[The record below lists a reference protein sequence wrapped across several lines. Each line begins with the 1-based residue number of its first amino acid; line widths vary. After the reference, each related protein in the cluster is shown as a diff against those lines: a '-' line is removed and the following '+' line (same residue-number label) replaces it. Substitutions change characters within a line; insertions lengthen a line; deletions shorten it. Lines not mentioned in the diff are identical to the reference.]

1 MKFRSI
7 KHFIWSFKN
16 RKSLKNWRARNFS
29 PPSPDVIKHQILM
42 NNNLKDSLWIETGTY
57 YGETTKLLSKI
68 SKKTISI
75 EADKNLFE
83 TSNKIL
89 KNFKNVEILN
99 GKSEDLL
106 DKVISKNLNFQNVCI
121 YLDAHLC
128 QDHLKN
134 TKTFGNK
141 NTATPILNELKV
153 VSKYVSSF
161 EKIVVLIDDI
171 RLFKGKFQN
180 YPDKNTLVNW
190 CKENNFLW
198 EIEQDIF
205 ICKRIK

>member
-106 DKVISKNLNFQNVCI
+106 DKVISKNLNFKNVCI

-134 TKTFGNK
+134 TKTFGNE
-141 NTATPILNELKV
+141 NTATPILNELEI
-153 VSKYVSSF
+153 VSKYVASF

-180 YPDKNTLVNW
+180 YPDKNTVVNW

-205 ICKRIK
+205 ICKKI

>member
-7 KHFIWSFKN
+7 KHFIWSFNN
-16 RKSLKNWRARNFS
+16 RKSIKNWRSRNFS
-29 PPSPDVIKHQILM
+29 PPSPDVIKHQVLVS
-42 NNNLKDSLWIETGTY
+42 NNLNESLWIETGTY

-75 EADKNLFE
+75 EADKNLYE
-83 TSNKIL
+83 TSKKKL
-89 KNFKNVEILN
+89 KDLKNVEILH

-106 DKVISKNLNFQNVCI
+106 NKVISENLDFKNICI

-128 QDHLKN
+128 QDHLRN
-134 TKTFGNK
+134 TKTFGSE
-141 NTATPILNELKV
+141 TAATPILNELEV
-153 VSKYVSSF
+153 VCKYIINF

-171 RLFKGKFQN
+171 RLFQGSFQN
-180 YPDKNTLVNW
+180 YPNKNALVDW

-198 EIEQDIF
+198 EIEHDIF
-205 ICKRIK
+205 ICKKI

>member
-134 TKTFGNK
+134 TKTFGNE
-141 NTATPILNELKV
+141 NTATPILNELEI

-171 RLFKGKFQN
+171 RLFQGKFQN
-180 YPDKNTLVNW
+180 YPNKNTLVSW
-190 CKENNFLW
+190 CKKNNFLW

-205 ICKRIK
+205 ICKKI

>member
-16 RKSLKNWRARNFS
+16 RKSFKNWRTRNFS
-29 PPSPDVIKHQILM
+29 PPSPDVIKHQILK

-106 DKVISKNLNFQNVCI
+106 DKVVSKNLNFKNVCI

-134 TKTFGNK
+134 TETFGNE
-141 NTATPILNELKV
+141 NTATPILNELEIIK
-153 VSKYVSSF
+153 KYLANF

-171 RLFKGKFQN
+171 RLFQDNFQN
-180 YPDKNTLVNW
+180 YPNKNTLVNW

-205 ICKRIK
+205 ICKKT

>member
-29 PPSPDVIKHQILM
+29 PPSPDIIKHQILM

-134 TKTFGNK
+134 TKTFGNED
-141 NTATPILNELKV
+141 TATPILNELEI
-153 VSKYVSSF
+153 VSKYLANF

-171 RLFKGKFQN
+171 RLFQGKFQN
-180 YPDKNTLVNW
+180 YPNKNTLVSW
-190 CKENNFLW
+190 CKKNNFLW

-205 ICKRIK
+205 ICKKI

>member
-7 KHFIWSFKN
+7 KHFIWSFNN
-16 RKSLKNWRARNFS
+16 RKSIKNWRSRNFS
-29 PPSPDVIKHQILM
+29 PPSPDVIKHQVLVS
-42 NNNLKDSLWIETGTY
+42 NNLNESLWIETGTY

-75 EADKNLFE
+75 EADKNLYE
-83 TSNKIL
+83 TSKKKL
-89 KNFKNVEILN
+89 KDLKNVEILN

-106 DKVISKNLNFQNVCI
+106 NKVISENLDFKNICV

-128 QDHLKN
+128 QDHLRN
-134 TKTFGNK
+134 TKTFGSET
-141 NTATPILNELKV
+141 TATPILNELEV
-153 VSKYVSSF
+153 VSKYIINF

-171 RLFKGKFQN
+171 RLFQGSFQN
-180 YPDKNTLVNW
+180 YPNKNALVDW

-198 EIEQDIF
+198 EIEHDIF
-205 ICKRIK
+205 ICKKI

>member
-83 TSNKIL
+83 TSNRIL
-89 KNFKNVEILN
+89 KKFKNVEILN

-106 DKVISKNLNFQNVCI
+106 DKVISKNLNFKNVCI

-134 TKTFGNK
+134 TKTFGNE
-141 NTATPILNELKV
+141 NTATPILNELEIIT
-153 VSKYVSSF
+153 KYLANF

-171 RLFKGKFQN
+171 RLFQGKFQN
-180 YPDKNTLVNW
+180 YPNKNTLVNW

-205 ICKRIK
+205 ICKKI

>member
-16 RKSLKNWRARNFS
+16 RKSFKNWRTRNFS
-29 PPSPDVIKHQILM
+29 PPSPDVIKHQILK

-106 DKVISKNLNFQNVCI
+106 DKVISKNLNFKNVCI

-134 TKTFGNK
+134 TKTFGNE
-141 NTATPILNELKV
+141 NTATPILNELEI
-153 VSKYVSSF
+153 VSKYVASF

-171 RLFKGKFQN
+171 RLFQGKFQN

-190 CKENNFLW
+190 CEENDFLW

-205 ICKRIK
+205 ICKKI

>member
-1 MKFRSI
+1 MKFRSV
-7 KHFIWSFKN
+7 KYFIWSLKN

-29 PPSPDVIKHQILM
+29 SPSPDVIKNQILI

-83 TSNKIL
+83 ISNKIL

-106 DKVISKNLNFQNVCI
+106 DKVISKNLNFKNVCI

-134 TKTFGNK
+134 TKTFGNE
-141 NTATPILNELKV
+141 NTATPILNELEIIT
-153 VSKYVSSF
+153 KYLANF

-171 RLFKGKFQN
+171 RLFQGKFQN
-180 YPDKNTLVNW
+180 YPNKNTLVNW
-190 CKENNFLW
+190 CKENDFLW

-205 ICKRIK
+205 ICKKI

>member
-83 TSNKIL
+83 TSNRIL
-89 KNFKNVEILN
+89 KKFKNVEILN

-106 DKVISKNLNFQNVCI
+106 DKVISKNLNFKNVCI

-134 TKTFGNK
+134 TKTFGNE
-141 NTATPILNELKV
+141 NTATPILNELEI
-153 VSKYVSSF
+153 VSKYVASF

-171 RLFKGKFQN
+171 RLFQGKFQN
-180 YPDKNTLVNW
+180 YPDKNALVNW

-205 ICKRIK
+205 ICKKI

>member
-16 RKSLKNWRARNFS
+16 RKSFKNWRTRNFS
-29 PPSPDVIKHQILM
+29 PPSPDVIKHQILK

-106 DKVISKNLNFQNVCI
+106 DKVISKNLNFKNVCI

-134 TKTFGNK
+134 TKTFGNE
-141 NTATPILNELKV
+141 NTATPILNELEII
-153 VSKYVSSF
+153 SKYVASF

-171 RLFKGKFQN
+171 RLFQGKFQN

-190 CKENNFLW
+190 CEENDFLW

-205 ICKRIK
+205 ICKKI

>member
-68 SKKTISI
+68 SKKAISI

-134 TKTFGNK
+134 TKTFGNE
-141 NTATPILNELKV
+141 NTATPILNELEIIT
-153 VSKYVSSF
+153 KYLANF

-171 RLFKGKFQN
+171 RLFQGKFQN
-180 YPDKNTLVNW
+180 YPNKNTLVNW

-205 ICKRIK
+205 ICKKI

>member
-83 TSNKIL
+83 TSNRIL
-89 KNFKNVEILN
+89 KKFKNVEILN

-106 DKVISKNLNFQNVCI
+106 DKVISKNLNFKNVCI

-134 TKTFGNK
+134 TKTFGNE
-141 NTATPILNELKV
+141 NTATPILNELEI
-153 VSKYVSSF
+153 VSKYVASF

-171 RLFKGKFQN
+171 RLFQGKFQN
-180 YPDKNTLVNW
+180 YPNKNTLVNW

-205 ICKRIK
+205 ICKKI

>member
-68 SKKTISI
+68 SKKIISI

-134 TKTFGNK
+134 TKTFGNE
-141 NTATPILNELKV
+141 NTATPILNELEI
-153 VSKYVSSF
+153 VSKYVSNF

-205 ICKRIK
+205 ICKKI

>member
-1 MKFRSI
+1 MKFRRI

-83 TSNKIL
+83 NSNKIL
-89 KNFKNVEILN
+89 KNLKNVEILN

-106 DKVISKNLNFQNVCI
+106 DKVISKNLNFKNVCI

-134 TKTFGNK
+134 TKTFGNE
-141 NTATPILNELKV
+141 NTATPILNELEI
-153 VSKYVSSF
+153 VSKYVASF
-161 EKIVVLIDDI
+161 KKIVVLIDDI
-171 RLFKGKFQN
+171 RLFQGKFQN

-190 CKENNFLW
+190 CEENDFLW

-205 ICKRIK
+205 ICKKI

>member
-29 PPSPDVIKHQILM
+29 PPSPDVIKHQILV

-106 DKVISKNLNFQNVCI
+106 DKVISKNLNFKNVCI

-134 TKTFGNK
+134 TKTFGNE
-141 NTATPILNELKV
+141 NTATPILNELEI

-205 ICKRIK
+205 ICKKI

>member
-7 KHFIWSFKN
+7 KHFIWSFNN
-16 RKSLKNWRARNFS
+16 RKSIKNWRSRNFS
-29 PPSPDVIKHQILM
+29 PPSPDVIKQQVLAS
-42 NNNLKDSLWIETGTY
+42 NNLNESLWIETGTY

-75 EADKNLFE
+75 EADKNLYE
-83 TSNKIL
+83 TSKKKLKDL
-89 KNFKNVEILN
+89 KNVIILN

-106 DKVISKNLNFQNVCI
+106 NKVISENLNFKNICI

-128 QDHLKN
+128 QDHLRN
-134 TKTFGNK
+134 TKTFGSET
-141 NTATPILNELKV
+141 TATPILNELEV
-153 VSKYVSSF
+153 VTKYINNF

-171 RLFKGKFQN
+171 RLFQGSFQN
-180 YPDKNTLVNW
+180 YPNKNALVDW

-198 EIEQDIF
+198 EIEHDIF
-205 ICKRIK
+205 ICKKI

>member
-7 KHFIWSFKN
+7 KYFIWSFKN
-16 RKSLKNWRARNFS
+16 RKSFKNWRSRNFS
-29 PPSPDVIKHQILM
+29 PPSPDVIKHQILI

-99 GKSEDLL
+99 GRCENLL
-106 DKVISKNLNFQNVCI
+106 DKVISKNLNYKNICF

-134 TKTFGNK
+134 TKTFGNED
-141 NTATPILNELKV
+141 TATPILNELKIIT
-153 VSKYVSSF
+153 KYLANF

-171 RLFKGKFQN
+171 RLFQGNFQN
-180 YPDKNTLVNW
+180 YPNKNTLVNW

-205 ICKRIK
+205 ICKKI

>member
-89 KNFKNVEILN
+89 KKFKNVEILN

-106 DKVISKNLNFQNVCI
+106 DKVISKNLNFKNVCI

-134 TKTFGNK
+134 TKTFGNE
-141 NTATPILNELKV
+141 NTATPILNELEIIT
-153 VSKYVSSF
+153 KYLANF

-171 RLFKGKFQN
+171 RLFQGKFQN
-180 YPDKNTLVNW
+180 YPDKNALVNW

-205 ICKRIK
+205 ICKKI

>member
-106 DKVISKNLNFQNVCI
+106 DKVISKNLNFKNVCI

-128 QDHLKN
+128 QDHLEN
-134 TKTFGNK
+134 TKTFGNE
-141 NTATPILNELKV
+141 NTATPILNELEI
-153 VSKYVSSF
+153 VSKYVASF
-161 EKIVVLIDDI
+161 KKIVVLIDDI
-171 RLFKGKFQN
+171 RLFQGKFQN

-190 CKENNFLW
+190 CEENDFLW

-205 ICKRIK
+205 ICKKI

>member
-29 PPSPDVIKHQILM
+29 PPSPDVIKHQILK

-106 DKVISKNLNFQNVCI
+106 DKVISKNLNFKNVCI

-134 TKTFGNK
+134 TKTFGNE
-141 NTATPILNELKV
+141 NTATPILNELEI
-153 VSKYVSSF
+153 VSKYVASF

-180 YPDKNTLVNW
+180 YPDKNTVVNW

-205 ICKRIK
+205 ICKKI

>member
-16 RKSLKNWRARNFS
+16 RKSFKNWRTRNFS
-29 PPSPDVIKHQILM
+29 PPSPDVIKHQILK

-106 DKVISKNLNFQNVCI
+106 DKVISKNLNFKNVCI

-134 TKTFGNK
+134 TKTFGNE
-141 NTATPILNELKV
+141 NTATPILNELEI
-153 VSKYVSSF
+153 VSKYVASF

-171 RLFKGKFQN
+171 RLLQGKFQN

-190 CKENNFLW
+190 CEENDFLW

-205 ICKRIK
+205 ICKKI

>member
-89 KNFKNVEILN
+89 KNFKNVEIVN

-106 DKVISKNLNFQNVCI
+106 DKVISKNLNFKNVCI

-134 TKTFGNK
+134 TKTFGNE
-141 NTATPILNELKV
+141 NTATPILNELEI
-153 VSKYVSSF
+153 VSKYVSNF

-171 RLFKGKFQN
+171 RLFQGKFQN

-205 ICKRIK
+205 ICKKI

>member
-1 MKFRSI
+1 MKFRSV
-7 KHFIWSFKN
+7 KYFIWSLKN

-29 PPSPDVIKHQILM
+29 PPSPDVIKNQILI
-42 NNNLKDSLWIETGTY
+42 NNNLKNSLWIETGTY

-106 DKVISKNLNFQNVCI
+106 DKVISKNLNFKNVCI

-134 TKTFGNK
+134 TKTFGNE
-141 NTATPILNELKV
+141 NTATPILNELEIIT
-153 VSKYVSSF
+153 KYLANF

-171 RLFKGKFQN
+171 RLFQGKFQN
-180 YPDKNTLVNW
+180 YPNKNTLVNW
-190 CKENNFLW
+190 CKENDFLW

-205 ICKRIK
+205 ICKKI

>member
-1 MKFRSI
+1 MKFRSV
-7 KHFIWSFKN
+7 KYFIWSLKN

-29 PPSPDVIKHQILM
+29 SPSPDVIKNQILI

-83 TSNKIL
+83 ISNKIL

-106 DKVISKNLNFQNVCI
+106 DKVISKNLNFKNVCI

-134 TKTFGNK
+134 TKTFGNE
-141 NTATPILNELKV
+141 NTATPILNELEI
-153 VSKYVSSF
+153 VSKYAASF

-205 ICKRIK
+205 ICKKI